1 MTRYELEFYSHNVPA
16 IKKALERI
24 ADALE
29 NQNQF
34 VVNTIKAKNHKAAFE
49 AEQEAHNVKHA
60 FTGLDG
66 KQVDEKYE
74 AEQAKLY
81 TDDIKA
87 QDDALNKETQEELDT
102 HHDYLHG
109 LVQDL
114 DNDAYHEFCNA
125 HCLPAS
131 DTVAVSNYITDLDY
145 DEVLG
150 IIKELEEEYPFG
162 GKSDDQANEDAIELD
177 FNIDPLHDSDYD
189 LRETARMYEGELKH
203 GQFGTKKDCI
213 LDYVTNEFGSQG
225 ARYTDI
231 IKFAYYLNNP
241 NSSKFDSTRDRGYYA
256 CAMTHNRWKHGH
268 LIRGGKDFLVK
279 GINKE
284 GNERYFAHSFV
295 ESVTDYWKYCDNT
308 K

>member
-1 MTRYELEFYSHNVPA
+1 MTRAELEFYSHNVPA
-16 IKKALERI
+16 IRRALERI
-24 ADALE
+24 ANALE

-34 VVNTIKAKNHKAAFE
+34 VVNTVKGQKHKAA
-49 AEQEAHNVKHA
+49 
-60 FTGLDG
+60 
-66 KQVDEKYE
+66 YE
-74 AEQAKLY
+74 AEQAELY

-114 DNDAYHEFCNA
+114 DNDAYYEFCNT

-150 IIKELEEEYPFG
+150 IIRELEEEYPFG
-162 GKSDDQANEDAIELD
+162 GKSDDQANEDAIESQMTHEYENND
-177 FNIDPLHDSDYD
+177 RD
-189 LRETARMYEGELKH
+189 LRETARMYSGELQH
-203 GQFGTKKDCI
+203 GHFSTKKECI
-213 LDYVTNEFGSQG
+213 LDYVTNVFGSQG

-231 IKFAYYLNNP
+231 IKFAYYLNHTNG
-241 NSSKFDSTRDRGYYA
+241 SKFNPTRDRGYYSLGMSGRSA
-256 CAMTHNRWKHGH
+256 Y

-284 GNERYFAHSFV
+284 GNERYFALSFV
-295 ESVTDYWKYCDNT
+295 ESATDYWKYI
-308 K
+308 

>member
-1 MTRYELEFYSHNVPA
+1 MTRAELEFYSHNVPA
-16 IKKALERI
+16 IRKALERI
-24 ADALE
+24 ANALE

-34 VVNTIKAKNHKAAFE
+34 VVNTIKGQNHKAAFE
-49 AEQEAHNVKHA
+49 AEQ
-60 FTGLDG
+60 
-66 KQVDEKYE
+66 
-74 AEQAKLY
+74 
-81 TDDIKA
+81 A
-87 QDDALNKETQEELDT
+87 QDEAVDKAVDRILDNGIDFQVNKEDEELDT

-150 IIKELEEEYPFG
+150 IISDLEAEYPFG
-162 GKSDDQANEDAIELD
+162 GKSNDQANEDAIEESFTD
-177 FNIDPLHDSDYD
+177 TSEKDGVPYDDDYD
-189 LRETARMYEGELKH
+189 LRCTARMYENELEH
-203 GQFGTKKDCI
+203 GHLSTKKEAI

-231 IKFAYYLNNP
+231 IKFAYYLGD
-241 NSSKFDSTRDRGYYA
+241 SSGSKFNSTRDRGYYSLGMSGRGA
-256 CAMTHNRWKHGH
+256 Y

-295 ESVTDYWKYCDNT
+295 ESVTEYWKYI
-308 K
+308 

>member
-1 MTRYELEFYSHNVPA
+1 MTRNEIEFYNNNVPA
-16 IKKALERI
+16 IRSALERI

-34 VVNTIKAKNHKAAFE
+34 VVNTIKAKNHKAE
-49 AEQEAHNVKHA
+49 YK
-60 FTGLDG
+60 
-66 KQVDEKYE
+66 

-81 TDDIKA
+81 TNDIKA

-114 DNDAYHEFCNA
+114 DNDAYYEFCNT

-177 FNIDPLHDSDYD
+177 FNIDPIQAGDYD
-189 LRETARMYEGELKH
+189 LRETAKMYTNELTA
-203 GQFGTKKDCI
+203 GNFSTKKECI
-213 LDYVTNEFGSQG
+213 LDYVTNEFGSHG
-225 ARYTDI
+225 ARYSEIT
-231 IKFAYYLNNP
+231 KFCYYLGASNTPVKHNA
-241 NSSKFDSTRDRGYYA
+241 TRDRGYYA
-256 CAMTHNRWKHGH
+256 CALTVGPWNTGY
-268 LIRGGKDFLVK
+268 LVTGGTNQLVK

-284 GNERYFAHSFV
+284 GKERYFALSEV
-295 ESVTDYWKYCDNT
+295 ESFTDYWKYLDRD
-308 K
+308 

>member
-1 MTRYELEFYSHNVPA
+1 MTRAELEFYSHNVPA
-16 IKKALERI
+16 IRKALERI
-24 ADALE
+24 ANALE

-34 VVNTIKAKNHKAAFE
+34 VRNTIKGQQAQDEAVDKA
-49 AEQEAHNVKHA
+49 VDRI
-60 FTGLDG
+60 LDNG
-66 KQVDEKYE
+66 IDFQVDKTFK
-74 AEQAKLY
+74 AE
-81 TDDIKA
+81 
-87 QDDALNKETQEELDT
+87 EQEELDT

-114 DNDAYHEFCNA
+114 DNDAHLEFCNA

-150 IIKELEEEYPFG
+150 IISDLEAEYPFG
-162 GKSDDQANEDAIELD
+162 GKSDDQANEDAIESQD
-177 FNIDPLHDSDYD
+177 GVPYDDDYD
-189 LRETARMYEGELKH
+189 LRCTAKMYEGELEH
-203 GQFGTKKDCI
+203 GQFSTKKDCI

-231 IKFAYYLNNP
+231 IKFAYYLGD
-241 NSSKFDSTRDRGYYA
+241 SSGSKFNSTRDRGYYSLGMSGRGA
-256 CAMTHNRWKHGH
+256 Y

-284 GNERYFAHSFV
+284 GDERYFAHSFV
-295 ESVTDYWKYCDNT
+295 ESVTDYWKFCDNT

>member
-1 MTRYELEFYSHNVPA
+1 MNRNEIEFYNHNVPA
-16 IKKALERI
+16 IRRALERI

-29 NQNQF
+29 GNNNLKEQT
-34 VVNTIKAKNHKAAFE
+34 VNKAVDRILDDGIDF
-49 AEQEAHNVKHA
+49 QVK
-60 FTGLDG
+60 
-66 KQVDEKYE
+66 E
-74 AEQAKLY
+74 
-81 TDDIKA
+81 
-87 QDDALNKETQEELDT
+87 QEELDT

-114 DNDAYHEFCNA
+114 DNDAYNEFCNT

-150 IIKELEEEYPFG
+150 AIKDIEEDYPFG
-162 GKSDDQANEDAIELD
+162 GKSDDQANEDVIKSQMTHEYENND
-177 FNIDPLHDSDYD
+177 RDI
-189 LRETARMYEGELKH
+189 RETARMYEGELEH
-203 GQFGTKKDCI
+203 GHFSTKKECI
-213 LDYVTNEFGSQG
+213 LDYVTNEFGSHG

-241 NSSKFDSTRDRGYYA
+241 NSIKFDSTRDRGYYA

-268 LIRGGKDFLVK
+268 LVRGGKDFLVK

>member
-1 MTRYELEFYSHNVPA
+1 MTRAELEFYSHNVPA
-16 IKKALERI
+16 IRKALERI

-29 NQNQF
+29 NNK
-34 VVNTIKAKNHKAAFE
+34 VDAAVNETLQ
-49 AEQEAHNVKHA
+49 AEEN
-60 FTGLDG
+60 
-66 KQVDEKYE
+66 
-74 AEQAKLY
+74 
-81 TDDIKA
+81 
-87 QDDALNKETQEELDT
+87 EELDT

-114 DNDAYHEFCNA
+114 DNNAYQEFCNT
-125 HCLPAS
+125 HCLRAN
-131 DTVAVSNYITDLDY
+131 DAVEVSNYITDLDY

-162 GKSDDQANEDAIELD
+162 GKSDDQANEDAIEEKIGVPYD
-177 FNIDPLHDSDYD
+177 DDYD
-189 LRETARMYEGELKH
+189 LRCTARMYADELKH
-203 GQFGTKKDCI
+203 GHFSTKKECI

-231 IKFAYYLNNP
+231 IKFAYYLSNP
-241 NSSKFDSTRDRGYYA
+241 NSPKFGYENRGYYS
-256 CAMTHNRWKHGH
+256 CAMTHNKWGFGH
-268 LIRGGKDFLVK
+268 LVSGGKDFFVK

-295 ESVTDYWKYCDNT
+295 ESVTDYWKFCDNR

>member
-1 MTRYELEFYSHNVPA
+1 MTRAELEFYSHNVPA
-16 IKKALERI
+16 IRKALERI
-24 ADALE
+24 ANALE

-34 VVNTIKAKNHKAAFE
+34 VVNTTKAKNHKAAE
-49 AEQEAHNVKHA
+49 A
-60 FTGLDG
+60 
-66 KQVDEKYE
+66 
-74 AEQAKLY
+74 
-81 TDDIKA
+81 
-87 QDDALNKETQEELDT
+87 KEQEELDT
-102 HHDYLHG
+102 QHDYLHQ

-114 DNDAYHEFCNA
+114 DSTAFLEFCNE
-125 HCLPAS
+125 HCLPS
-131 DTVAVSNYITDLDY
+131 NDGVAVSNYITDLDY

-150 IIKELEEEYPFG
+150 AIKDIEEDYPFG
-162 GKSDDQANEDAIELD
+162 GKSDDQANEDVIKSQMTHEYENND
-177 FNIDPLHDSDYD
+177 RDI
-189 LRETARMYEGELKH
+189 RETARMYNGELEH
-203 GQFGTKKDCI
+203 GHFSTKKECI
-213 LDYVTNEFGSQG
+213 LDYVTNEFGSHG

-241 NSSKFDSTRDRGYYA
+241 NSPKFSYKNRGYYA

-268 LIRGGKDFLVK
+268 LVRGGKDFLVK